1 MRTESD
7 NGFSQFFRMPHTSYG
22 FAGTDEGPTCRV
34 LRRRC
39 CHGRLNI
46 PWTDAI
52 DTDPWLAWGRLMA
65 GAELT
70 PPGTLCT
77 LVRYQVV
84 CPASVCDASS
94 KGQVVSDWI
103 EIQKDPQHI
112 AREKQKARALRQS
125 QWWRN
130 KIAQGICAYCQGTF
144 ASDALTMDHIVP
156 LSRGGRST
164 KGNVVPCCAACNAR
178 KKYWT
183 PAELLL
189 QQLREQESK

>member
-1 MRTESD
+1 M
-7 NGFSQFFRMPHTSYG
+7 
-22 FAGTDEGPTCRV
+22 V
-34 LRRRC
+34 
-39 CHGRLNI
+39 
-46 PWTDAI
+46 
-52 DTDPWLAWGRLMA
+52 

-70 PPGTLCT
+70 WSGTLCT
-77 LVRYQVV
+77 LVRDQVV
-84 CPASVCDASS
+84 FLASVCEASN

-103 EIQKDPQHI
+103 EIQKEPKHI
-112 AREKQKARALRQS
+112 AREKQKARALRRT

-130 KIAQGICAYCQGTF
+130 KIAQGRCAYCQGTF

-164 KGNVVPCCAACNAR
+164 KGNVVPCCTACNATKR
-178 KKYWT
+178 YRT